1 MSILKITNRTVDF
14 TANGLIFDTEMNVW
28 FYFNNGA
35 IDFAYDGLAEN
46 EYGWWYISNG
56 TVDFTYNGQADNQY
70 GTWNVVNGHVEM

>member
-1 MSILKITNRTVDF
+1 MVDF
-14 TANGLIFDTEMNVW
+14 GYNGV
-28 FYFNNGA
+28 
-35 IDFAYDGLAEN
+35 AEN

>member
-1 MSILKITNRTVDF
+1 MTGVQTCALPIS
-14 TANGLIFDTEMNVW
+14 
-28 FYFNNGA
+28 

>member
-1 MSILKITNRTVDF
+1 MVDF
-14 TANGLIFDTEMNVW
+14 GYNGVV
-28 FYFNNGA
+28 
-35 IDFAYDGLAEN
+35 EN